1 VRGAIDAAA
10 IAATSPD
17 DLHDAIARFCVALL
31 KQAELER
38 AAASARKDGECRAEA
53 AEAMAARITALT
65 QSVVT
70 GNLTERLD
78 IGGADE
84 K

>member
-1 VRGAIDAAA
+1 MRGAIDAAA

-17 DLHDAIARFCVALL
+17 DLHDAIARFC
-31 KQAELER
+31 

>member
-1 VRGAIDAAA
+1 
-10 IAATSPD
+10 
-17 DLHDAIARFCVALL
+17 
-31 KQAELER
+31 
-38 AAASARKDGECRAEA
+38 
-53 AEAMAARITALT
+53 MAARITALT